1 MDEYEKLDALVT
13 KAFLE
18 NKDTVTIDKYVA
30 LKITMDLSILK
41 QIRKEIGLLDRR
53 DELEIKE

>member
-1 MDEYEKLDALVT
+1 MNEYEIMDESLA

-30 LKITMDLSILK
+30 VKIVMDLQVLK
-41 QIRKEIGLLDRR
+41 QIRQNIGLLDRR
-53 DELEIKE
+53 DELERQ

>member
-1 MDEYEKLDALVT
+1 MNECEIMDESLA

-30 LKITMDLSILK
+30 LKIVTDLKVLK
-41 QIRKEIGLLDRR
+41 QIRQNIGLLDRR
-53 DELEIKE
+53 DELERQ

>member
-1 MDEYEKLDALVT
+1 MDEYDKLDTLVT

-30 LKITMDLSILK
+30 VKIVMDLGVLLR
-41 QIRKEIGLLDRR
+41 IRKEIGLLDRR